1 MSAEWPWIELATAL
15 SIHEEQLEQHGGGPG
30 MRDRALLESAL
41 ARPQQLAAYATPDVC
56 ELAAAYAFGIA
67 RNHPFVDGNKRT
79 AWVVARVFLLLNG
92 LDRSAN
98 DEQCYLTMLSLAV
111 GELSQEAFADW
122 LRANTSKVAD
132 E

>member
-1 MSAEWPWIELATAL
+1 MSVDWPWIELASVLA
-15 SIHEEQLEQHGGGPG
+15 IHDEQLEQHGGRSG
-30 MRDRALLESAL
+30 MRDRSLLESAM

-67 RNHPFVDGNKRT
+67 RNHPFLDGNKRT
-79 AWVVARVFLLLNG
+79 AWVTARVFLLLNG
-92 LDRSAN
+92 LDRTAN
-98 DEQCYLTMLSLAV
+98 DEQCYLTMLSLAA

-122 LRANTSKVAD
+122 LRNNTSQRAD